1 MISILIPTYN
11 YNIVK
16 LVTTLHGQC
25 TERSI
30 DYEILVMDDCSS
42 NKELKTH
49 NQVINNLDKC
59 RYIESKE
66 NRGRTASRD
75 LLAKEATFNW
85 LLFLDADVM
94 PKYKDFIN
102 RFVEN
107 LSKAQ
112 LIFGG
117 ITYSETMPN
126 TDLMLRWKY
135 GHSRES
141 LSVLQRNK
149 IPYLSINSGCFLIEK
164 EQFISVNKHLA
175 FNSYGLDNLFKQVLE
190 KKEVRVLHID
200 NPVYHLGLEKNK
212 VFIKKSLESVETTI
226 LLEKK
231 GLIKTD
237 LRPIQKT
244 YLKSKKYGMLP
255 LFRKTIQLFEKQ
267 LISNFNSKNPSL
279 FLFDLYR
286 LYYYDKLKKDA

>member
-16 LVTTLHGQC
+16 LVTNLHGQC
-25 TERSI
+25 TEQPI
-30 DYEILVMDDCSS
+30 DYEILVLDDYSS
-42 NKELKTH
+42 NKEIKNH
-49 NQVINNLDKC
+49 NRIINNLDKC

-66 NRGRTASRD
+66 NRGRTASREH
-75 LLAKEATFNW
+75 LANEATYNW

-94 PKYKDFIN
+94 PKYEDFMN
-102 RFVEN
+102 RFIEN
-107 LSKAQ
+107 LNKAQ

-117 ITYSETMPN
+117 ITYAETKPSA
-126 TDLMLRWKY
+126 DLMLRWKY

-141 LSVLQRNK
+141 LTVLQRDK
-149 IPYLSINSGCFLIEK
+149 TPYLSINSGCFLIEK
-164 EQFISVNKHLA
+164 EPFVSVNKHLA
-175 FNSYGLDNLFKQVLE
+175 FKSYGLDNLFKQLLE
-190 KKEVRVLHID
+190 KREVSVLHID
-200 NPVYHLGLEKNK
+200 NPVYHLGLEKNT

-231 GLIKTD
+231 GLIKSD

-244 YLKSKKYGMLP
+244 YLKSKKYGILP
-255 LFRKTIQLFEKQ
+255 LFRKIITLFEKQ

-286 LYYYDKLKKDA
+286 LYYYDKLKRNA